1 MCTLATQ
8 TDNIVQ
14 EKCLF
19 KREFSLLFSRL
30 RAGRS
35 GASRQSSSET
45 EPRHGDPR
53 PWSSTDSS
61 DSSNRLAPRPAITK
75 ASSFSGICPGLVRG
89 DSTASSK
96 STGRLSKTGKR
107 GG

>member
-1 MCTLATQ
+1 MYAFLP
-8 TDNIVQ
+8 
-14 EKCLF
+14 F
-19 KREFSLLFSRL
+19 RL
-30 RAGRS
+30 RAGQS

-45 EPRHGDPR
+45 EALPRHGEPR

-75 ASSFSGICPGLVRG
+75 ASSFSGISPVLVRG

-107 GG
+107 QPSSTVFR